1 MKRIFILLFLT
12 AALIATL
19 TACDALANG
28 GDNGELSD
36 DTSVL
41 GINTDTESELM
52 DEDAD
57 DVQNAD
63 EVSDE
68 NMSDED
74 AADGED
80 MTDEEAMSDG
90 DDMADSDMA
99 DDDMASEYNGPDWT
113 HIELVDARNGETFT
127 LADFAGKTVY
137 VEPMATWCSNCRSQ
151 LRRVRDAI
159 PQLDSDQYVFIGIS
173 VESGLADSTLAEYT
187 QTQEFDWPFAV
198 APDDMLQQMVDHYG
212 RSITTPP
219 STPHFIISPDGTL
232 SDLSTGSHSPEEII
246 DLMQSASMSS

>member
-1 MKRIFILLFLT
+1 MKRILFLLFLT

-19 TACDALANG
+19 TACDALASG
-28 GDNGELSD
+28 GDTSELSD
-36 DTSVL
+36 DTAVMEP
-41 GINTDTESELM
+41 NTDTES
-52 DEDAD
+52 DPVAD
-57 DVQNAD
+57 DTAA
-63 EVSDE
+63 ET
-68 NMSDED
+68 MSDED
-74 AADGED
+74 
-80 MTDEEAMSDG
+80 MS
-90 DDMADSDMA
+90 DSDMA
-99 DDDMASEYNGPDWT
+99 DNDMADGDMVDSDMASEYNGPDWT

-173 VESGLADSTLAEYT
+173 VESGLADSTLADYT

>member
-1 MKRIFILLFLT
+1 MKRLLILLFVA

-41 GINTDTESELM
+41 GLNTDTESELT
-52 DEDAD
+52 DEDVD

-63 EVSDE
+63 DVSDE

-74 AADGED
+74 AADED
-80 MTDEEAMSDG
+80 MTDEEDMSEAQTS
-90 DDMADSDMA
+90 DDMAASE
-99 DDDMASEYNGPDWT
+99 DMASEYNGPEWT
-113 HIELVDARNGETFT
+113 HIELVDARTGETFT

-151 LRRVRDAI
+151 LRRVREAI

-232 SDLSTGSHSPEEII
+232 SELSTGSHSPEEII